1 MSIHFFRGIVMEHK
15 IRYDTRK
22 VHRVNLAIIS
32 ILAILI
38 CGPMILSKGIHF
50 LFIGL
55 AVIALAVCNYFLPIK
70 TYVKGF
76 IFGLIPSSV
85 VFTLFLLDSFSLNK
99 HYILLCTVAII
110 ALYFKKELIVFFG
123 ILTNLSF
130 FILYLV
136 NSSSLLG
143 PFDDTIV
150 FVTLLAIMNGVI
162 IAFYLLAKWGNEL
175 IQHA

>member
-1 MSIHFFRGIVMEHK
+1 MENK

-38 CGPMILSKGIHF
+38 CGPMILSKGILF
-50 LFIGL
+50 LFVGL
-55 AVIALAVCNYFLPIK
+55 AVIALAVCNYFLPIQ

-99 HYILLCTVAII
+99 HYILLCTIAII

-123 ILTNLSF
+123 ILTNVSF
-130 FILYLV
+130 FILYMV

-143 PFDDTIV
+143 TRLTTSLFSSH
-150 FVTLLAIMNGVI
+150 F
-162 IAFYLLAKWGNEL
+162 
-175 IQHA
+175 